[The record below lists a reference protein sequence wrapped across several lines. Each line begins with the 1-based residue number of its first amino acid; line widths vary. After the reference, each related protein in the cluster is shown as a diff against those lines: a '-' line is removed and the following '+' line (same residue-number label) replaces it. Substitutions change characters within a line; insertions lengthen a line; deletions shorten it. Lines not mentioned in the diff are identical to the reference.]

1 MALIVKSAAKTMG
14 WLVAQ
19 PAATLA
25 TVLYYS
31 GVLPRNL
38 NLDRFVQHELLEP
51 DNFLF
56 RFLVYFLSTTR
67 FGVGEARYYIVGFVS
82 YFFGEI
88 KTNKKEKMK
97 LKNNTTITD
106 ATEVLAVIFYHEKF
120 QAEKGVS
127 LFLSLWGFISYFFV
141 EIKTSK
147 KEKMKRKNTTTT
159 TDGDGQIL
167 DAQLAHHTPTHVS

>member
-1 MALIVKSAAKTMG
+1 MGFMALIVKSAAKTMG

-56 RFLVYFLSTTR
+56 RFLVHFLS
-67 FGVGEARYYIVGFVS
+67 
-82 YFFGEI
+82 EI
-88 KTNKKEKMK
+88 KTNKVEKMK
-97 LKNNTTITD
+97 LRNNTTITD
-106 ATEVLAVIFYHEKF
+106 GDD
-120 QAEKGVS
+120 Q
-127 LFLSLWGFISYFFV
+127 IS
-141 EIKTSK
+141 E
-147 KEKMKRKNTTTT
+147 
-159 TDGDGQIL
+159 
-167 DAQLAHHTPTHVS
+167 AQLAHHTPVHVP